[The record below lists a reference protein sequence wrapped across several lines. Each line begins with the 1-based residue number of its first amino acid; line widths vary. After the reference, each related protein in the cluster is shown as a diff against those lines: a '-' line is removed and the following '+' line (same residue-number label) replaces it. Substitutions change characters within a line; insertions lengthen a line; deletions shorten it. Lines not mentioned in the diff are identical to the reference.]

1 MYVLLNIDLGVKQ
14 QGAVRANSPT
24 SLVWGFLTSGHQ
36 SCSRFWCLQ
45 QSSSAIDGDDMGG
58 DITDDDTGSRTRMG
72 GGLGVESS
80 SSSALALASVSSS
93 ISGSGHND
101 CLRNAEEYKSQ
112 QY

>member
-72 GGLGVESS
+72 GGIG
-80 SSSALALASVSSS
+80 
-93 ISGSGHND
+93 G
-101 CLRNAEEYKSQ
+101 
-112 QY
+112 